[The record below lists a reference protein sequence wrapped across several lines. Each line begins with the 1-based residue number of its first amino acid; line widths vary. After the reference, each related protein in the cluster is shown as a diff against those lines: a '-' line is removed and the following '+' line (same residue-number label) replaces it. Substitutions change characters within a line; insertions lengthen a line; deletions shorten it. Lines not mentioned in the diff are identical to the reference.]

1 MDQKLKTKS
10 KSDNMSD
17 KISIEFD
24 SLVKKI
30 PNIGY
35 DWHKKEL
42 IKNANLNKKFIGR
55 NIQEIPEISKI
66 KKDSCIII
74 SAGPSIHKQQSI
86 KKILDSNY
94 TGTTIAVDGSY
105 VSCIKAGLF
114 PDFVITMDPHPTRVV
129 RWFGDPDF
137 EKHTINDD
145 YFTRQDLDLDFREDS
160 VLHNKEI
167 INLVDKNSQKS
178 KLIISSTSSSTV
190 TKRVIDTN
198 FKDIFW
204 YNPLVDDPEK
214 KNSIT
219 RNLWELNKLPCINTG
234 GTVGTVAW
242 LIAASNLKFESIGL
256 VGMDFGYHNEI
267 PFDETQT
274 YYELIDYVGSNIDF
288 EKYFLF
294 TENPVNGLKYYTDPT
309 YYWYKKNFLDIVGRI
324 PNAKTY
330 NCTDGG
336 TLVESPITLVKLDE
350 FLLKFKKNNL
360 D

>member
-1 MDQKLKTKS
+1 
-10 KSDNMSD
+10 MSD

-42 IKNANLNKKFIGR
+42 IKNANLNKQFIGR
-55 NIQEIPEISKI
+55 NIKEIPEISKI

-137 EKHTINDD
+137 EKHISNDD
-145 YFTRQDLDLDFREDS
+145 YYARQDLDIDFRNNS
-160 VLHNKEI
+160 TSHNKEI
-167 INLVDKNSQKS
+167 IDLVDKYS
-178 KLIISSTSSSTV
+178 KKTKILISSTSSSTV
-190 TKRVIDTN
+190 TKRVINTN
-198 FKDIFW
+198 FEDIYW
-204 YNPLVDDPEK
+204 YNPLVDNPDE

-219 RNLWELNKLPCINTG
+219 RNVWNINKLPCINTG
-234 GTVGTVAW
+234 GTVGTVSW
-242 LIAASNLKFESIGL
+242 VIAASHFKIKTI
-256 VGMDFGYHNEI
+256 GYHIEI
-267 PFDETQT
+267 PFKETQT

-294 TENPVNGLKYYTDPT
+294 TENPINGKKYYTDPT
-309 YYWYKKNFLDIVGRI
+309 YYWYKKNFLEIIEKVS
-324 PNAKTY
+324 NVSTY

-336 TLVESPITLVKLDE
+336 TLLEAPINLVSLDE
-350 FLLKFKKNNL
+350 YLLKYNKNKIN
-360 D
+360 